1 MGKRRNRLAML
12 RNSKGLTQRDLA
24 NELGVS
30 PSTIAMYEIGERTP
44 GLKMAKIIA
53 DFFGVGIEYIFFT
66 AGAYE
71 KEAKIRDSQHD
82 ANIA

>member
-1 MGKRRNRLAML
+1 MNNLAKL
-12 RNSKGLTQRDLA
+12 RNSKGLTQKELA
-24 NELGVS
+24 NALGVS

-66 AGAYE
+66 IGDHERGA
-71 KEAKIRDSQHD
+71 KRRDSQRD
-82 ANIA
+82 AEIA